1 MAETARPLP
10 GTRLVYVADREA
22 DRAERMPRAHALGS
36 PADGWVRSKHN
47 RCLPE
52 GGKRWAAVLAGTPF
66 GEIEFLRPSRHG
78 QAART
83 VRQPIFAR
91 PVSLADGQD
100 GRLSVTCLMAKET
113 AAPVGVKPVEWRRL
127 THRTAQ
133 TLDDLVERIQWYRC
147 RWEIEIF
154 FNVLKNGCRVEAL
167 QLGCVGKIE
176 LALAV
181 YWVVS
186 WRLARMVRLGRTHP
200 DLAATALFSDEEWK
214 GAYILAKKPVPK
226 TTPTLRE
233 VIRQIARRG
242 LPRPGK

>member
-1 MAETARPLP
+1 M
-10 GTRLVYVADREA
+10 
-22 DRAERMPRAHALGS
+22 
-36 PADGWVRSKHN
+36 
-47 RCLPE
+47 
-52 GGKRWAAVLAGTPF
+52 
-66 GEIEFLRPSRHG
+66 I
-78 QAART
+78 
-83 VRQPIFAR
+83 
-91 PVSLADGQD
+91 
-100 GRLSVTCLMAKET
+100 AKET

-127 THRTAQ
+127 THRAAL
-133 TLDDLVERIQWYRC
+133 TLDDLVELIEGYCC

-200 DLAATALFSDEEWK
+200 DLVATALFSDEEWK
-214 GAYILAKKPVPK
+214 GAYILAKKPVPR

-233 VIRQIARRG
+233 VIRQIAMLGGFLARKSDG
-242 LPRPGK
+242 EPGVKTLWLGFQRIRDFVEGIEHMRSINAV